1 MTPFSQSL
9 DCPGAV
15 PETFMVNATNDDG
28 SAGCVHTDMIAEPTS
43 QGRLRISF
51 TENVNILIVN
61 EVYDAR
67 VHAVNSAGN
76 TPSNGFVRFSKYNI
90 IVTVACNMASGTS
103 RTLSMT
109 LEAVLNLSIVISS
122 GDVLICGVSL

>member
-43 QGRLRISF
+43 QGRLRINF

-67 VHAVNSAGN
+67 IHAVNSVGN
-76 TPSNGFVRFSKYNI
+76 TPSSGLVKFSKYYLHN
-90 IVTVACNMASGTS
+90 CCMQYGTHYIKDTIYDTRGS
-103 RTLSMT
+103 TEL
-109 LEAVLNLSIVISS
+109 LFYDHVWY
-122 GDVLICGVSL
+122 CPY

>member
-1 MTPFSQSL
+1 MTYVLIRMTPFSQPL

-28 SAGCVHTDMIAEPTS
+28 SAGCVHPDMIAEPTS

-67 VHAVNSAGN
+67 VHAVNSVGN
-76 TPSNGFVRFSKYNI
+76 TPSNGFVRFSKY
-90 IVTVACNMASGTS
+90 TS
-103 RTLSMT
+103 
-109 LEAVLNLSIVISS
+109 
-122 GDVLICGVSL
+122 